1 MNKSKVRGLKWN
13 LKKLKGL
20 ILHFT
25 LKFIMEFTM
34 NVRRGNIFFFEVS
47 KNFPSCI
54 VSLREAGTSKFDKSK
69 TQGNIKIIRGGN
81 IFV

>member
-1 MNKSKVRGLKWN
+1 M
-13 LKKLKGL
+13 KKLKGL

-54 VSLREAGTSKFDKSK
+54 VCLSEKLGLRNLIKVKPKEISK
-69 TQGNIKIIRGGN
+69 
-81 IFV
+81 